1 MCRDGRNEL
10 NIKTYSG
17 TEESSGGNKGFS
29 LIELLIVIVILG
41 ILAAVTVFAVRGIT
55 DKGTTSAC
63 RTDQKTIETAVE
75 SYFAR
80 YGGTEIPYT
89 GQGTVPTG
97 VVVGAKADATL
108 AASGFLRTA
117 STKYLLTPTA
127 VTNAVNGK
135 TMSAIAAGGCPAP
148 S

>member
-1 MCRDGRNEL
+1 
-10 NIKTYSG
+10 
-17 TEESSGGNKGFS
+17 
-29 LIELLIVIVILG
+29 
-41 ILAAVTVFAVRGIT
+41 VTVFAVRGIT

-89 GQGTVPTG
+89 GRGTVPTG

-117 STKYLLTPTA
+117 STKYLLTPNA